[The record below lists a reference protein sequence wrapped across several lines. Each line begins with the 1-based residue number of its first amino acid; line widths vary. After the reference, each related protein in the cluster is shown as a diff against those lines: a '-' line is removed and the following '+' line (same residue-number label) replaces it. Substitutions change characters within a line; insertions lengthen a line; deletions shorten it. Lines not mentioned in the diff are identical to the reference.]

1 MPKRKKVPTAK
12 NGQPQVHLTAEQ
24 LGQKMEVQRKQAI
37 VKNKLYPAL
46 VSATISI
53 DEAKMLVRA
62 IAGFIMEDVMSMMK
76 DRQFSD
82 IAPKL
87 LEKLAVEKEREAA
100 LKELLDIFERENLFV
115 SKELIEGMSHAI
127 DQMITDEMRGRKLD
141 TLSVN
146 WDRILAN

>member
-127 DQMITDEMRGRKLD
+127 DQMITDEMRG
-141 TLSVN
+141 
-146 WDRILAN
+146 